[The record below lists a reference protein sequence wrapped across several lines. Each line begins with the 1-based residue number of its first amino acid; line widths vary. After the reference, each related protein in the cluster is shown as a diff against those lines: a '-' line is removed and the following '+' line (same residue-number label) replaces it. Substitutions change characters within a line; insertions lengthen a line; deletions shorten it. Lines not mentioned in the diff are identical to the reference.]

1 MDAELIRRCPGC
13 GAENPP
19 ASMRCSCGMLLA
31 GVDLS
36 RKAAAQPAPEQDMA
50 PKAAAESLTCPY
62 DDCAQPNPP
71 GSTVCVYC
79 NRLLADNAAALR
91 SEEMA
96 TLVNLPAALKTR
108 YRIVRPMPARGAEAE
123 LLVVQENT
131 GGPEL
136 IAKIYRHGILPK
148 REVQER
154 INRIDHAHRVYILA
168 EGLSD
173 GYAYELMELCEHGS
187 LRELLA
193 AGALAAAQLQVVVRE
208 LATALHDVHEVGL
221 VHRDLKPENVLIRAL
236 EPLDLVLTDFSIAS
250 VLDATQRFTGVARTL
265 PYAAPESLSGVI
277 DGKTDYWALGMLLLE
292 AAQGKHPFEGLSE
305 AVIMHQ
311 LTTRNIDLA
320 GVADRNLR
328 KLLLGLLQRDPAL
341 RWGHAE
347 IARWLENDISL
358 AEPLQHSVGDGY
370 REPYHVGAEICHT
383 PAQLAVAL
391 ARNWKEGRAD
401 IANGQLLTW
410 FRDVQKDQN
419 VVRLLIDLRGQ
430 TSLSVD
436 VQLLRLI
443 LQLAPGIPPVW
454 QGETITLERVLR
466 QASAAL
472 TGDTEAAWWLEQLY
486 RYRVLE
492 NYAAAGNAQAAELVQ
507 RWSHAIDQFNA
518 AWDDKREK
526 VRASSAA
533 RDPDTV
539 ANFDDLVYGCDE
551 LQPPPLVNMH
561 ARLLAMA
568 YDNSWAERLRQ
579 RVLGELLGLAAQSS
593 WVSEL
598 GDPHTMDSAALLVVE
613 ALLPEAKKSVA
624 HQVKKAERVQQ
635 QSDKEHTTLRE
646 DTERVIAGIRQLADN
661 RMALPDMCEQLA
673 SLLDEYFELA
683 GRVLA
688 SARSEPGWNELKKK
702 IQRTQAI
709 AHLLQDKVYAL
720 QERRAVSAGWLSWP
734 MFGLAA
740 LVIFILPI
748 FVPGLRVWL
757 ALAFIAL
764 LVWRLLPDYL
774 QMQAIRELGEH
785 F

>member
-1 MDAELIRRCPGC
+1 MDELIRRCPGC

-19 ASMRCSCGMLLA
+19 AAMRCSCGMLLA

-36 RKAAAQPAPEQDMA
+36 HKAAMQPAPAQDMA
-50 PKAAAESLTCPY
+50 PQAAAESLTCPY

-71 GSTVCVYC
+71 GSTQCVYC
-79 NRLLADNAAALR
+79 NRPLGGTAEALC

-136 IAKIYRHGILPK
+136 IAKIYRHGILPR
-148 REVQER
+148 REVQDR
-154 INRIDHAHRVYILA
+154 ITRIAPAHRVRIMA

-173 GYAYELMELCEHGS
+173 GHAYELMELCEHGS

-221 VHRDLKPENVLIRAL
+221 VHRDLKPENVLIRTL
-236 EPLDLVLTDFSIAS
+236 DPLDLVLTDFSIAS
-250 VLDATQRFTGVARTL
+250 ILDATQRFTGVARTL

-277 DGKTDYWALGMLLLE
+277 DSKTDYWALGMLLLE

-328 KLLLGLLQRDPAL
+328 KLLLGLLQRDPAQ

-358 AEPLQHSVGDGY
+358 AEPLQHNVGDGY

-401 IANGQLLTW
+401 IANGQLLAW

-419 VVRLLIDLRGQ
+419 VVRLLIELRGQ

-472 TGDTEAAWWLEQLY
+472 KGDTEAAWWLEQLY
-486 RYRVLE
+486 RYRVIE
-492 NYAAAGNAQAAELVQ
+492 NFADAGNAQAAELVQ
-507 RWSHAIDQFNA
+507 RWHHAADQFNA
-518 AWDDKREK
+518 AWDDKRK
-526 VRASSAA
+526 KIHDRSAA

-539 ANFDDLVYGCDE
+539 ANFDDLVYGRDE
-551 LQPPPLVNMH
+551 LQRPPLINMH

-568 YDNSWAERLRQ
+568 YDGTWAERLRQ
-579 RVLGELLGLAAQSS
+579 RVLGELLGLATQSS

-598 GDPHTMDSAALLVVE
+598 GDPHTLDAPGLLVLE

-624 HQVKKAERVQQ
+624 HQVKKAERLQQ
-635 QSDKEHTTLRE
+635 ENDKEHAALRDDVE
-646 DTERVIAGIRQLADN
+646 HVMASIRMLAAD
-661 RMALPDMCEQLA
+661 RMAMPAMCDELEP
-673 SLLDEYFELA
+673 LLEEYFELSA
-683 GRVLA
+683 RVLA
-688 SARSEPGWNELKKK
+688 VARTEPAWLELRKKV
-702 IQRTQAI
+702 QRTQTLAQ
-709 AHLLQDKVYAL
+709 LLQERVHAL
-720 QERRAVSAGWLSWP
+720 QEWRTVSAGWLSWP
-734 MFGLAA
+734 MFGVAL
-740 LVIFILPI
+740 LVIIIMPI
-748 FVPGLRVWL
+748 AIPGIRIWL
-757 ALAFIAL
+757 ILAFIAL
-764 LVWRLLPDYL
+764 VAWRVSNDYR
-774 QMQAIRELGEH
+774 QMQAIRELGER